1 LFRYIRYN
9 GFRRS
14 NAILDDD
21 TPAIA
26 DDVEVRPRATRLGTL
41 DPETSEIVWLDEAG
55 DTTGS

>member
-1 LFRYIRYN
+1 MFRYIRYN
-9 GFRRS
+9 GFRRP
-14 NAILDDD
+14 NANLDD